1 MGREMKQRILGF
13 DLARAVAIFGMVI
26 VNFKI
31 VMHTHAGENMAWLN
45 IVNIIDG
52 RASALFVILAG
63 VGLSLITRQSRLS
76 GDLQALAIERKAL
89 FKRAGFLFVLGLL
102 YIEIWP
108 ADILHYY
115 GIYILIG
122 ALCLLLPS
130 RSILAFI
137 AILLLMSVLLF
148 VIFNYNTAWNW
159 QTLAYADLWTIKGFV
174 RNLIFNGFHPVLPW
188 LGFLLLGMVIGRQ
201 NLGQVAVRERVFLLG
216 LFATVLA
223 ELMVLCL
230 PYALLMGMP
239 PAYEVFFSTQP
250 MPPLPVY
257 FIGAAGSA
265 TVIITLCVALG
276 EKYGQKAWLMPFVYT
291 GQLALT
297 FYLAHIILGMGLLES
312 LGLLEKQSLA
322 FSLISALLFCGF
334 AVVFACLWRKF
345 YRLGPLEG
353 LLRKVSG

>member
-1 MGREMKQRILGF
+1 MKQRILGF
-13 DLARAVAIFGMVI
+13 DLARALAVFGMVI

-31 VMHTHAGENMAWLN
+31 VMHANASENMAWLK

-63 VGLSLITRQSRLS
+63 VGLSLLTRQSRLS
-76 GDLQALAIERKAL
+76 GDLQSLAVERKAL

-115 GIYILIG
+115 GMYILIG
-122 ALCLLLPS
+122 ALCLLLAS
-130 RSILAFI
+130 HYILALI
-137 AILLLMSVLLF
+137 VLLLIISTLLF
-148 VIFNYNTAWNW
+148 VMFNYNTAWNW
-159 QTLAYADLWTIKGFV
+159 QTLAYADLWSIKGFI
-174 RNLIFNGFHPVLPW
+174 RNLIFNGFHPILPW

-201 NLGQVAVRERVFLLG
+201 NLGHVAVRERLFLLG
-216 LFATVLA
+216 VFAAVLA
-223 ELMVLCL
+223 ELIVLLL
-230 PYALLMGMP
+230 PYARLMDMP

-276 EKYGQKAWLMPFVYT
+276 EKYGKKAWLMPFVYT

-297 FYLAHIILGMGLLES
+297 FYLAHVILGMGLLES

-322 FSLISALLFCGF
+322 FSVTSALLFCAF
-334 AVVFACLWRKF
+334 AVVFASYWRKF

-353 LLRKVSG
+353 LLRKVSA

>member
-1 MGREMKQRILGF
+1 MKQRILGF

-31 VMHTHAGENMAWLN
+31 VMHARASDDMAWLK

-63 VGLSLITRQSRLS
+63 VGLSLLTRQSRLS
-76 GDLQALAIERKAL
+76 GDLQLLAIEKKSL
-89 FKRAGFLFVLGLL
+89 FKRAGLLFVLGLL

-115 GIYILIG
+115 GVYILVG
-122 ALCLLLPS
+122 ALCLLLAS
-130 RSILAFI
+130 RYLFALIV
-137 AILLLMSVLLF
+137 LLLIVSTLLF
-148 VIFNYNTAWNW
+148 VMLDYSAQWNW
-159 QTLAYADLWTIKGFV
+159 QTLAYADLWTTKGFV

-188 LGFLLLGMVIGRQ
+188 LGFLLLGMLIGRQ
-201 NLGQVAVRERVFLLG
+201 NLAHVAVRERLFMLG
-216 LFATVLA
+216 FFAAVLA
-223 ELMVLCL
+223 ELIVLLL

-239 PAYEVFFSTQP
+239 PAYKIFFSTEP

-276 EKYGQKAWLMPFVYT
+276 EKYAQKAWLMPFVYT

-297 FYLAHIILGMGLLES
+297 FYLAHVMLGMGLLES
-312 LGLLEKQSLA
+312 LGMLENQSLA
-322 FSLISALLFCGF
+322 FSLVCALLFCVF
-334 AVVFACLWRKF
+334 AVVFASYWRKF
-345 YRLGPLEG
+345 YPLGPLEG
-353 LLRKVSG
+353 LLRRASR